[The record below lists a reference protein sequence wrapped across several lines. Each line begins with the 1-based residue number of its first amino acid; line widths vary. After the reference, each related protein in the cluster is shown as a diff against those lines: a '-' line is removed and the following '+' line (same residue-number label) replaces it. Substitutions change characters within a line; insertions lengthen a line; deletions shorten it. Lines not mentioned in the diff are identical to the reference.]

1 MSVPLLRSYC
11 VSLAD
16 AHAQDDT
23 HIGGYNTWY
32 ALRRRA
38 MLLETDKLI
47 ILQVL

>member
-1 MSVPLLRSYC
+1 MSVPRFRFYC

-16 AHAQDDT
+16 AHTQDDT

-32 ALRRRA
+32 ALHRRA
-38 MLLETDKLI
+38 MLLEADKLI